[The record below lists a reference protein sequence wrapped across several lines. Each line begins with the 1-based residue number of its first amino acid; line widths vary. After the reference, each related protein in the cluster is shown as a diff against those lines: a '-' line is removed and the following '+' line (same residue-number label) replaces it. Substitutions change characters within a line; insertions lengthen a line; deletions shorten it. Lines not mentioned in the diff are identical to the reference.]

1 MTKKITKSFLKARAK
16 SSIKPVLNG
25 VYINKD
31 EGVMVCTD
39 TWRLHQI
46 ATPSNSFPTGI
57 YNIDTMQI
65 VNGTYPDYKQLLNIT
80 DLGIECTIDELKSN
94 LTQSTNR
101 DNLVYMY
108 NNYIY
113 NKKYIDD
120 ALELMNMLDDTF
132 IIKVSS
138 KGMLYIGSKN
148 ELRCFAII
156 MCINNR

>member
-1 MTKKITKSFLKARAK
+1 MTTKIIKSFLKARAK
-16 SSIKPVLNG
+16 NSIKQEIQG
-25 VYINKD
+25 VYINKE
-31 EGVMVCTD
+31 EGIMACTD
-39 TWRLHQI
+39 SYRLHQI
-46 ATPSNSFPTGI
+46 RSINSFPTGI

-101 DNLVYMY
+101 DDLVYMY

-156 MCINNR
+156 MCLNNY